1 MIAVQPLAA
10 QVGVAPACQALGVS
24 RASFYRRQRSTPGH
38 RQPRP
43 TPARALCEAEREQ
56 ILDVLA
62 GPRFVDRA
70 PAEVVAT
77 LLDEGHYLCSE
88 RTMYRILAADQPV
101 RERRNQREHPQY
113 TKPELVATAPNQTWS
128 WDITKL
134 LGPTKWTYFYL
145 YVVLDIFSRY
155 AVGWMVADRENS
167 ALAGRL
173 IEETCHKQGVQPQV
187 LTLHSDRGAPMTSK
201 CTAQLLADLGVT
213 RSLSR
218 PQVSDDNPFSEAQ
231 FKTLKYHPG
240 FPGRFHDITAAIAFC
255 RTFFP
260 WYNTEHRHGGIAML
274 NPGRRA
280 SQSNPERAG
289 AARADPSSRLDPS
302 SRTLRSRNPTTGS
315 PSPSRLDQPTCDTH
329 NRRNCSVNRNRH
341 CLKVVDRFRLAG
353 FYRYAISRGHAARSP
368 LPAPGDEPRQ
378 PRSAPPYV
386 YSRDE
391 LRRLFGAIDV
401 SRQRPVQ
408 LDADTLR
415 ALLLLLYGAGL
426 RFGEAQ
432 RLTLDDVDLRD
443 AVLTIRDTK
452 FYKTRFVPVGPQL
465 ADALKAYAAKRAECA
480 LPKGTA
486 STFLANRDG
495 TPLVKGTVRFVFA
508 RLLQTAG
515 IHHNKDDGRQPP
527 CFHSLRHTAAVN
539 RLASWYR
546 QGADVQRL
554 LPALSTWLGHAH
566 LDGTQVYLSMTPE
579 LLHEASVRFD
589 SYVNGGDHE

>member
-24 RASFYRRQRSTPGH
+24 RASFYRHQRSTPGH

-187 LTLHSDRGAPMTSK
+187 LTLHSERGAPMTSK

-218 PQVSDDNPFSEAQ
+218 PQVSDDNPS
-231 FKTLKYHPG
+231 
-240 FPGRFHDITAAIAFC
+240 
-255 RTFFP
+255 
-260 WYNTEHRHGGIAML
+260 
-274 NPGRRA
+274 
-280 SQSNPERAG
+280 
-289 AARADPSSRLDPS
+289 AARCDGRLHRAVLPGQVKGDGGGTPLPSAVRRPAHGRTSPLD
-302 SRTLRSRNPTTGS
+302 G
-315 PSPSRLDQPTCDTH
+315 
-329 NRRNCSVNRNRH
+329 
-341 CLKVVDRFRLAG
+341 AG
-353 FYRYAISRGHAARSP
+353 PAGGDSGGAPP
-368 LPAPGDEPRQ
+368 LPAGRDRHRRPGAQ
-378 PRSAPPYV
+378 IAKLVIAAPEFGTVEVPLV
-386 YSRDE
+386 AGADIGR
-391 LRRLFGAIDV
+391 LGLFG
-401 SRQRPVQ
+401 R
-408 LDADTLR
+408 L
-415 ALLLLLYGAGL
+415 GAWIGH
-426 RFGEAQ
+426 
-432 RLTLDDVDLRD
+432 
-443 AVLTIRDTK
+443 
-452 FYKTRFVPVGPQL
+452 
-465 ADALKAYAAKRAECA
+465 
-480 LPKGTA
+480 
-486 STFLANRDG
+486 
-495 TPLVKGTVRFVFA
+495 TVWGSE
-508 RLLQTAG
+508 Q
-515 IHHNKDDGRQPP
+515 
-527 CFHSLRHTAAVN
+527 
-539 RLASWYR
+539 
-546 QGADVQRL
+546 
-554 LPALSTWLGHAH
+554 
-566 LDGTQVYLSMTPE
+566 
-579 LLHEASVRFD
+579 
-589 SYVNGGDHE
+589 